1 MKQTQENDY
10 FNESYIPSLVRVGRI
25 VLLAAIVYFFIPFL
39 WTWLGKGVMP
49 HWKEIAGASVIWLMM
64 QLPWYISEPIAYFP
78 VQGITGM
85 LICSLAGN
93 ASNMRMPCALTAQKA
108 AGVKPG
114 TQQGTLVSTI
124 AIAATCFVSIGIL
137 AVFVIAGQSVL
148 NMLPDSVTNSLSLML
163 PALFG
168 CVFAQFMGEDL
179 PTAGFCMA
187 IGLGIMIIGNTGVL
201 NWIPFDGVYLLEML
215 LPIMGGIAFA
225 YAMQKRRMAKKGS
238 DAKGEEQT

>member
-1 MKQTQENDY
+1 MKANTQEKDY
-10 FNESYIPSLVRVGRI
+10 FNGKYMPSLVIIGRVI
-25 VLLAAIVYFFIPFL
+25 LSLAMFYFFIPFL
-39 WTWLGKGVMP
+39 WTWFGKGIVP
-49 HWKEIAGASVIWLMM
+49 QWKEIAGASVIWLMI

-78 VQGITGM
+78 IQGVTGM

-93 ASNMRMPCALTAQKA
+93 SSNMRIPCALTAQKA
-108 AGVKPG
+108 AGVNPG

-137 AVFVIAGQSVL
+137 AVFVVGGQTIL
-148 NMLPDSVTNSLSLML
+148 NLLPDSVTNSLSLML

-168 CVFAQFMGEDL
+168 CIFAQFMGEDL

-187 IGLGIMIIGNTGVL
+187 IGIGILLIGNTGVL

-215 LPIMGGIAFA
+215 LPIFGAIIFA
-225 YAMQKRRMAKKGS
+225 YNMQKRRKAKEE
-238 DAKGEEQT
+238 AKGNIEE